1 MLHANFNTGGNYS
14 ETQNDIICKLLYA
27 LWYISVLIFGASYNG
42 DKSLIITFCKEF
54 YEGVAAELNS
64 KRTPDLIKCCK
75 YYEGPVPCADPLHLP
90 KRVRPNARLNNS
102 VVYHGRVSVLRGNI
116 LNEATIQ
123 AATDLTSRRILGR
136 NILCG

>member
-1 MLHANFNTGGNYS
+1 M
-14 ETQNDIICKLLYA
+14 
-27 LWYISVLIFGASYNG
+27 

-54 YEGVAAELNS
+54 YEGVTVELNS
-64 KRTPDLIKCCK
+64 ERTPDLIKYCK
-75 YYEGPVPCADPLHLP
+75 DYEGPAPCADPLHLP
-90 KRVRPNARLNNS
+90 KRVRPNALLNNS

>member
-27 LWYISVLIFGASYNG
+27 LCDVGTLVSGASFDG
-42 DKSLIITFCKEF
+42 DKASVKSFCKEF

-64 KRTPDLIKCCK
+64 KRTSDLIKCCK
-75 YYEGPVPCADPLHLP
+75 YYEGPAPCADPLHLP

-123 AATDLTSRRILGR
+123 AATDLTSRRIFR
-136 NILCG
+136 